1 MYIRCKTDKGRIREI
16 NEDYVLTLK
25 SNKYCL
31 LIAADG
37 MGGHNGGEVASKI
50 ASTTV
55 RNFVFDNFNSYTDKE
70 ELLRDG
76 ILKANEDTYKKSL
89 GDEGLKGMGT
99 TLTCCLILENWYYVG
114 HVGDSRAYIINDKGI
129 TKITQDHSYVQQL
142 IDNGSITE
150 SEAVN
155 HPNRNVI
162 TRSIGTEEHVVIDT
176 KIGGL
181 GANDII
187 MLCTDGLTGY
197 LSSSEIFD
205 IISLKHEEAVE
216 DLIKLAN
223 ERGGS
228 DNISVIIA
236 RKEGENE

>member
-1 MYIRCKTDKGRIREI
+1 MYIKCKTDRGRIREV

-25 SNKYCL
+25 SNNYCL

-37 MGGHNGGEVASKI
+37 MGGHKGGEVASRI
-50 ASTTV
+50 ASITV
-55 RNFVFDNFNSYTDKE
+55 RDFVFQNFNLYNDKE
-70 ELLRDG
+70 ELLRDA
-76 ILKANEDTYKKSL
+76 ILKANRETYEKSL
-89 GDEGLKGMGT
+89 SDDNLKGMGT
-99 TLTCCLILENWYYVG
+99 TLTCCLMLDNWYYVG
-114 HVGDSRAYIINDKGI
+114 HVGDSRGYIINDKGI

-176 KIGGL
+176 KIGSL
-181 GANDII
+181 GGNDIVV
-187 MLCTDGLTGY
+187 LCTDGLTGY
-197 LSSSEIFD
+197 LNSSEILD
-205 IISLKHEEAVE
+205 IIAVKRE
-216 DLIKLAN
+216 DAVDDLIKLAN

-236 RKEGENE
+236 RKEGEND

>member
-1 MYIRCKTDKGRIREI
+1 MYIKCKTDRGKIREV

-37 MGGHNGGEVASKI
+37 MGGHKGGEVASRI
-50 ASTTV
+50 ASITV
-55 RNFVFDNFNSYTDKE
+55 RNFVFENFNIYSDKE
-70 ELLRDG
+70 ELLRDA
-76 ILKANEDTYKKSL
+76 IICSNQETYKKSL
-89 GDEGLKGMGT
+89 SDEKLRGMGT
-99 TLTCCLILENWYYVG
+99 TLTCCLMLENWYYIG
-114 HVGDSRAYIINDKGI
+114 HVGDSRAYIINNNGI
-129 TKITQDHSYVQQL
+129 HKVTQDHSFVQQL

-150 SEAVN
+150 SEAEN

-162 TRSIGTEEHVVIDT
+162 TRSIGTEEYVVIDT
-176 KIGGL
+176 KIGSL
-181 GANDII
+181 SNNDII
-187 MLCTDGLTGY
+187 VLCTDGLTGY
-197 LSSSEIFD
+197 VSSNEIFD
-205 IISLKHEEAVE
+205 IISLKHEEATE
-216 DLIKLAN
+216 DLVKLAN

>member
-1 MYIRCKTDKGRIREI
+1 MYIKCKTDRGKVREV

-37 MGGHNGGEVASKI
+37 MGGHNGGEVASRI
-50 ASTTV
+50 ASITV
-55 RNFVFDNFNSYTDKE
+55 RNYVFENFNFYNDKE
-70 ELLRDG
+70 ELLRDA
-76 ILKANEDTYKKSL
+76 IIKSNEETYKKSL
-89 GDEGLKGMGT
+89 TDEKLKGMGT
-99 TLTCCLILENWYYVG
+99 TLTCCLLLENWYYIG

-129 TKITQDHSYVQQL
+129 TKITQDHSFVQQL

-150 SEAVN
+150 SEAAN

-162 TRSIGTEEHVVIDT
+162 TRSIGTEEYVVIDT
-176 KIGGL
+176 KIGSF
-181 GANDII
+181 AVNDII
-187 MLCTDGLTGY
+187 VLCTDGLTGY
-197 LSSSEIFD
+197 VSSSEILD
-205 IISLKHEEAVE
+205 IVSLKHEDAVE

-236 RKEGENE
+236 RKEGDNE

>member
-1 MYIRCKTDKGRIREI
+1 MYIKCKTDRGKIREV

-25 SNKYCL
+25 SNKYSL

-37 MGGHNGGEVASKI
+37 MGGHNGGEVASRI
-50 ASTTV
+50 ASITV
-55 RNFVFDNFNSYTDKE
+55 RDFVFQNFNSYSDKE
-70 ELLRDG
+70 ELLRDA
-76 ILKANEDTYKKSL
+76 ILKANQETFKKSL
-89 GDEGLKGMGT
+89 SDDNLKGMGT
-99 TLTCCLILENWYYVG
+99 TLTCCLLLENWYYVG
-114 HVGDSRAYIINDKGI
+114 HVGDSRAYVINDKGI
-129 TKITQDHSYVQQL
+129 TKVTQDHSFVQQL

-176 KIGGL
+176 KIGSL
-181 GANDII
+181 GADDII
-187 MLCTDGLTGY
+187 VLCTDGLTGY
-197 LSSSEIFD
+197 LNSREILD
-205 IISLKHEEAVE
+205 IISLKHEDAVE

-236 RKEGENE
+236 RKEGEND

>member
-1 MYIRCKTDKGRIREI
+1 MYIKCKTDRGRIREI
-16 NEDYVLTLK
+16 NEDYVLTLR
-25 SNKYCL
+25 SNYYSL

-50 ASTTV
+50 ASVTV
-55 RNFVFDNFNSYTDKE
+55 RDFVFQNYSLYDDKE
-70 ELLRDG
+70 ELLRDA
-76 ILKANEDTYKKSL
+76 ILKANQETYKSSQS
-89 GDEGLKGMGT
+89 DEGLKGMGT
-99 TLTCCLILENWYYVG
+99 TLTCCLILDNWYYIG

-129 TKITQDHSYVQQL
+129 AKITQDHSYVQQL

-150 SEAVN
+150 IEALN

-176 KIGGL
+176 KIGSLSAG
-181 GANDII
+181 DII
-187 MLCTDGLTGY
+187 VLCTDGLTGY
-197 LSSSEIFD
+197 LGSGEILD
-205 IISLKHEEAVE
+205 IIALKKEDAVD
-216 DLIKLAN
+216 DLVKLAI

-236 RKEGENE
+236 RKEGEND

>member
-89 GDEGLKGMGT
+89 CDEGLKGMGT

>member
-1 MYIRCKTDKGRIREI
+1 VLIRCKTDKGRIREI

-89 GDEGLKGMGT
+89 DDEGLKGMGT